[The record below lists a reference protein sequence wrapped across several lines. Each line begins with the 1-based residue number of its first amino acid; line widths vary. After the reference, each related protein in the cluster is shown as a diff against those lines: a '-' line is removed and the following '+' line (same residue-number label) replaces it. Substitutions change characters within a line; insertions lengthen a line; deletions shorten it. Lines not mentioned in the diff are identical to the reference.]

1 MTEEP
6 RFYNVTLLAQ
16 HLKRHIAVYDLE
28 ATTFR
33 GRKNFGITEVWCF
46 VVPPSGPGVS
56 FGSLINPEQA
66 IDAEVQRLTGITQS
80 MVRTAEVWGAR
91 YADVFKRFASGECWL
106 AGFNNST
113 FDNHA
118 VKDMNARYGRP
129 IEVFEKTFDIRRLH
143 HKLANSTSATG
154 TLVEIAL
161 KYGVTPRGDAHRA
174 QADVIL
180 TLELLN
186 AIVELYGVAAVASL
200 IEPKPSGATD
210 KLSFSAVAKYA
221 KGKKTL
227 TLEQLATAFKKD
239 VRTVSFELGKAID
252 ERMVDPSIFAS
263 QPAQDWLAQAL
274 PEVPLEALETGRL
287 TQINAALLTD
297 SPPQDFD
304 YIQLRVGLLAAG
316 LAWGSLKPS

>member
-1 MTEEP
+1 MVGHSDVGNPARTVTDGAAFHFRRVATEDRP
-6 RFYNVTLLAQ
+6 TLGIFGDRQRAAILL
-16 HLKRHIAVYDLE
+16 HVCLGGRIAIVFM
-28 ATTFR
+28 AGRTQGHVGRR
-33 GRKNFGITEVWCF
+33 GNWIAHRRWVRQLGRQARRERRCLHRRVVHRIITGPDVAGI
-46 VVPPSGPGVS
+46 
-56 FGSLINPEQA
+56 A
-66 IDAEVQRLTGITQS
+66 A
-80 MVRTAEVWGAR
+80 
-91 YADVFKRFASGECWL
+91 
-106 AGFNNST
+106 
-113 FDNHA
+113 
-118 VKDMNARYGRP
+118 
-129 IEVFEKTFDIRRLH
+129 IEVARIDDR
-143 HKLANSTSATG
+143 A
-154 TLVEIAL
+154 EIAL